1 MVATGLS
8 RLLEV
13 TAPVAA
19 ECKGAAVNIVA
30 VTIAAVNIDSHGL
43 WWIGYNQAVYF
54 IISARRSGLFSCVF
68 ALIQIR
74 PGGISLSLKRSI
86 AVWYFQSGHLIT
98 SVSGL
103 CLGNKNLPRDIPCY
117 WP

>member
-19 ECKGAAVNIVA
+19 ECKGEGY
-30 VTIAAVNIDSHGL
+30 IAAVNIDSHGL

-54 IISARRSGLFSCVF
+54 IILARRSGLFSCVF
-68 ALIQIR
+68 ELIQIR

-117 WP
+117 WS